1 LGWRVAEGELMW
13 LSRFSLKLFLV
24 YAALNLSLAVA
35 YVTVVAKWH
44 RKIVMDQVE
53 EGLHDTAVVL
63 QSHVADLLTN
73 RDRDDLQ
80 QLVEKLAPRTAIRR
94 TDMPPTPIRITLV
107 DGRGVVLADSD
118 EDPLV
123 MENHYGRPEL
133 KQARTEG
140 YGTALR
146 YSTTL
151 KKKMF
156 YLALPVERVGP
167 NENLVRV
174 ALPLESIEQQVATLH
189 KFLWIS
195 AILVGLIALA
205 LTVVFAGRIMKP
217 LSQLTDAAEAVAAGN
232 YDQNIPSGSRDELGT
247 LGRAVNDM
255 RQALTRQVNELRDNS
270 QRLETVLS
278 SMVEGVLAV
287 NADQRVLFANQ
298 ASKSLLGIETQ
309 EVVGRPL
316 LEVTRHL
323 AVRESA
329 VTAMNADVPYK
340 SEFETI
346 GGNRRRLAVRATRL
360 PGDPSAGAV
369 IVLYDVTDLRRLED
383 MRREFVANVS
393 HELKTPLSSIKAY
406 AETLRLG
413 AINDNEHNLGFV
425 ERIEEQAERLHQLIL
440 DLLHLARV
448 ESGKEAFD
456 IKEVSL
462 EDVIDRRGSVYL
474 QRAEA
479 EHLRLEI
486 ETPDTP
492 VVARVDEEGM
502 FTILDNLVNNAIQY
516 TPEGGQVTVRCCTDE
531 DSAVLEVED
540 TGIGIAPNDQQRVFE
555 RFYRVDKARSR
566 ELGGTGLGL
575 AIVKHITQSFGGE
588 VGLTSELGKG
598 SIFRVRLPR
607 AGS

>member
-1 LGWRVAEGELMW
+1 MW
-13 LSRFSLKLFLV
+13 LSRLSLKLFLV
-24 YAALNLSLAVA
+24 YAALNLSLAIA

-44 RKIVMDQVE
+44 REVVMDQVE

-63 QSHVADLLTN
+63 RSQVSDLLTS
-73 RDRDDLQ
+73 RDRGTLQ
-80 QLVEKLAPRTAIRR
+80 QLVEELTPQTAIRR

-133 KQARTEG
+133 EQARTDG

-156 YLALPVERVGP
+156 YLALPVDRVGP
-167 NENLVRV
+167 NESLVRV
-174 ALPLESIEQQVATLH
+174 ALPLESIEQQIATLH
-189 KFLWIS
+189 KFLWVS
-195 AILVGLIALA
+195 AILVGFIALA

-232 YDQNIPSGSRDELGT
+232 YDQSIPSGSRDELGT

-255 RQALTRQVNELRDNS
+255 RQALTRQVDELRDNS

-278 SMVEGVLAV
+278 SMTEGVLAV

-298 ASKSLLGIETQ
+298 ASRTLLGIETQ
-309 EVVGRPL
+309 EVVERPL

-323 AVRESA
+323 AVREA
-329 VTAMNADVPYK
+329 AIAAMKTDVPYK

-346 GGNRRRLAVRATRL
+346 GANRRRLAVRATRL
-360 PGDPSAGAV
+360 PGEPSSGAV

-383 MRREFVANVS
+383 LRREFVANVS

-413 AINDNEHNLGFV
+413 AIDDPEHNLGFV

-456 IKEVSL
+456 IREMSL
-462 EDVIDRRGSVYL
+462 QDVIDRRGSTYL

-486 ETPDTP
+486 ETPGTP
-492 VVARVDEEGM
+492 VMAKADEEGV
-502 FTILDNLVNNAIQY
+502 FTILDNLVSNAIQY
-516 TPEGGQVTVRCCTDE
+516 TPEGGQVTVRCRADE
-531 DSAVLEVED
+531 ESAVLEVED

-555 RFYRVDKARSR
+555 RFFRVDKARSR

-575 AIVKHITQSFGGE
+575 AIVKHLTQSFGGD
-588 VGLTSELGKG
+588 VGLISEFGKG

-607 AGS
+607 ADA